1 MSVDQE
7 ITSKV
12 RHSMRVMHS
21 DSRHLAVPAMCDL
34 KSSASICVTFTCVSI
49 LCHVLVLSFERKH
62 HTTLP
67 LAEVRIE
74 LLGVEYNGFS
84 FSSQHHGEGLLE
96 TQAQSH

>member
-1 MSVDQE
+1 
-7 ITSKV
+7 
-12 RHSMRVMHS
+12 MRVMHP

-62 HTTLP
+62 QTTLP

-74 LLGVEYNGFS
+74 LLGVEYNVS
-84 FSSQHHGEGLLE
+84 LFSSQRHAQGLLN
-96 TQAQSH
+96 TQAQNY